1 MIFLKG
7 CDSYLAV
14 KYIICFT
21 NIQFTYTDFI
31 YCQATS
37 SSSYYLS
44 LEFTNTNS
52 HTVQSYHLMY

>member
-1 MIFLKG
+1 MIVLKG

-21 NIQFTYTDFI
+21 KIQFTYTDFI

-37 SSSYYLS
+37 SSSYYL
-44 LEFTNTNS
+44 
-52 HTVQSYHLMY
+52 